1 MPYVQSIR
9 ETNGCQKGLK
19 KCNNVVKQMRETL
32 VSFSQENITEKMTC
46 VRRGEKEKEE
56 KESNLLKKN
65 FRVERETSNFCGHK
79 GNKYLGMR

>member
-1 MPYVQSIR
+1 MPCVQSIR

-56 KESNLLKKN
+56 KESNLLKKK
-65 FRVERETSNFCGHK
+65 FLEWREKHQISVAIKETSI
-79 GNKYLGMR
+79 LV